1 VAHEA
6 AARRGSP
13 FRRCLP
19 GRDCPGSGR
28 VGGNIP
34 ETTLGAAN
42 VRSRKEKTVMLFEY
56 TRRRGVR
63 SPVTDAPTF
72 RVGKLARAK
81 TADQTGADLSDLI
94 DRSYN
99 YHSPRELHWHL
110 AERLGLAP
118 AAVKIRETATA

>member
-1 VAHEA
+1 
-6 AARRGSP
+6 
-13 FRRCLP
+13 
-19 GRDCPGSGR
+19 
-28 VGGNIP
+28 
-34 ETTLGAAN
+34 
-42 VRSRKEKTVMLFEY
+42 MLFEY

-81 TADQTGADLSDLI
+81 TADQTGADITDLI

-99 YHSPRELHWHL
+99 YHSSRELHWHL

-118 AAVKIRETATA
+118 TAVKLREFAAA

>member
-1 VAHEA
+1 
-6 AARRGSP
+6 
-13 FRRCLP
+13 
-19 GRDCPGSGR
+19 
-28 VGGNIP
+28 
-34 ETTLGAAN
+34 
-42 VRSRKEKTVMLFEY
+42 MLFEY

-81 TADQTGADLSDLI
+81 TADQTGVDITDLI

-118 AAVKIRETATA
+118 GAVKLRESAAA

>member
-1 VAHEA
+1 
-6 AARRGSP
+6 
-13 FRRCLP
+13 
-19 GRDCPGSGR
+19 
-28 VGGNIP
+28 
-34 ETTLGAAN
+34 
-42 VRSRKEKTVMLFEY
+42 MMFEY

-72 RVGKLARAK
+72 RVGRLARAK
-81 TADQTGADLSDLI
+81 SATETGADLTNLI

-118 AAVKIRETATA
+118 NAVVIREAVAA

>member
-1 VAHEA
+1 
-6 AARRGSP
+6 
-13 FRRCLP
+13 
-19 GRDCPGSGR
+19 
-28 VGGNIP
+28 
-34 ETTLGAAN
+34 
-42 VRSRKEKTVMLFEY
+42 MQFEF

-72 RVGKLARAK
+72 RVGKLARAR
-81 TADQTGADLSDLI
+81 TADQTGADISHLI

-118 AAVKIRETATA
+118 TAVKLREAVAA